1 MKRDY
6 EQIKPMGSHLIK
18 FDKPKIAIIEGY
30 VEEVHGIV
38 VNDYYSIDGNGYDS
52 FETSRTILVGEE
64 LAPNW
69 HIQAYNEKIR
79 MYFIK
84 NYPVLSKK
92 DFFECIIANNE
103 ARGWGETF
111 DDLEEYGFSFS
122 IAEEVIHAK
131 IESINNHYSISSEYF
146 PYIEERDQWIPL
158 VLDKLYSI
166 QRFTHHRIELS
177 SKSLSETNL
186 KLMNQLLENQLKNR
200 IFINNKECTEL
211 CMNDGVY
218 TYYKNGFTEAMTREE
233 FKAKYPAAYE
243 FEN

>member
-18 FDKPKIAIIEGY
+18 FDKPRIAIIEGY

-69 HIQAYNEKIR
+69 HIKSYDDNIR

-84 NYPVLSKK
+84 NLPTLSEK
-92 DFFECIIANNE
+92 DFFECVIAINNS
-103 ARGWGETF
+103 RGWGETF
-111 DDLEEYGFSFS
+111 DDLEEHGFSFRTS
-122 IAEEVIHAK
+122 EEVIHAK
-131 IESINNHYSISSEYF
+131 IDYIDNHYSIFSEYF
-146 PYIEERDQWIPL
+146 PYIEERDQWIPF

-200 IFINNKECTEL
+200 IFINEKEGTDL
-211 CMNDGVY
+211 CLNDGVY

-233 FKAKYPAAYE
+233 FMAQYPEAYE

>member
-18 FDKPKIAIIEGY
+18 FDKPRIAIIEGY
-30 VEEVHGIV
+30 LEEVYGIV

-52 FETSRTILVGEE
+52 FETSRTILVGEG
-64 LAPNW
+64 LAPAW
-69 HIQAYNEKIR
+69 HIKSYNESIR

-84 NYPVLSKK
+84 NYPVLSKE
-92 DFFECIIANNE
+92 DFFKCIIANNG

-111 DDLEEYGFSFS
+111 DDLEEYGFSFRTS
-122 IAEEVIHAK
+122 DEVIHAK
-131 IESINNHYSISSEYF
+131 IDYIDNHYSISSEYF

-166 QRFTHHRIELS
+166 QRFTHCRIELS
-177 SKSLSETNL
+177 SNTLSETSL

-200 IFINNKECTEL
+200 IFINEKEGTGL
-211 CMNDGVY
+211 CVNDGVY
-218 TYYKNGFTEAMTREE
+218 AYYKNGFNEAMTREE
-233 FKAKYPAAYE
+233 FMAKYPAAYE
-243 FEN
+243 YEN

>member
-38 VNDYYSIDGNGYDS
+38 VNDFYSIDKNGYDS

-64 LAPNW
+64 LSPNW
-69 HIQAYNEKIR
+69 HIKSYDYSIR

-92 DFFECIIANNE
+92 DFFECIIANNKT
-103 ARGWGETF
+103 RGWGETF
-111 DDLEEYGFSFS
+111 DELEEYGFSFRTPD
-122 IAEEVIHAK
+122 EVIHAK
-131 IESINNHYSISSEYF
+131 IDYINNHYSIFSEYF
-146 PYIEERDQWIPL
+146 PYIEEEGQWIPL
-158 VLDKLYSI
+158 VLNKLYSI
-166 QRFTHHRIELS
+166 QRFTHCLIELS
-177 SKSLSETNL
+177 SKTLSETSL

-200 IFINNKECTEL
+200 IFINEKEGTDL
-211 CMNDGVY
+211 CVNDGVY

-233 FKAKYPAAYE
+233 FMAKYPAAYE

>member
-1 MKRDY
+1 MKRDF

-30 VEEVHGIV
+30 LEEVYGIV
-38 VNDYYSIDGNGYDS
+38 VNDYYSIDKNGYDS

-92 DFFECIIANNE
+92 DFFGCIIANNE

-111 DDLEEYGFSFS
+111 DDLEENGFSFS

-177 SKSLSETNL
+177 SKSLSETSL

-200 IFINNKECTEL
+200 IFINEKEGTDL
-211 CMNDGVY
+211 CVNDGVY

-233 FKAKYPAAYE
+233 FMTKYPAAYE